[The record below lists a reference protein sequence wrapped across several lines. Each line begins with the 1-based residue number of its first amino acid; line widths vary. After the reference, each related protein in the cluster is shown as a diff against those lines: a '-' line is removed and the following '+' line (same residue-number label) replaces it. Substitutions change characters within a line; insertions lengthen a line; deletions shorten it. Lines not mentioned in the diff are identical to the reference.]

1 MSQRHVHIGA
11 EICAAIGV
19 DPKMT
24 TAIDLHFGVNEVAT
38 VTVARHLSRDEAADV
53 AAVLR
58 YYNIVPVPE
67 VKAPLSAA
75 DSAVQKIVGGVAP

>member
-1 MSQRHVHIGA
+1 MSERHIHVGA

-24 TAIDLHFGVNEVAT
+24 VAIDLHFGVNDVAT
-38 VTVARHLSRDEAADV
+38 VTVERHLSRDEAADV

-58 YYNIVPVPE
+58 YYNIVPVPDVE
-67 VKAPLSAA
+67 PPLSLA
-75 DSAVQKIVGGVAP
+75 DQAVQKIAGAATP